1 LNELLG
7 LRARRTPSGQ
17 CHVSCPAVPLQPF
30 PIPTL
35 MPESQARPTAL
46 SFRARE
52 RVLDLHARVL
62 IGGIV
67 NVTPD
72 SFSDGGRYL
81 DPEAAVDHA
90 AALVEQGADLIDIGG
105 ESSRPGS
112 APVAPDEE
120 LRRVMPV
127 VRAVCRKV
135 AVPVSVDTTK
145 AVVAQR
151 ALDAGA
157 AIVNDISA
165 LRFDPG
171 MAQVV
176 AKAGAGLVLMHM
188 QGTPQ
193 TMQQAPCYWD
203 VVAEVRDFFRE
214 RLAAAARAG
223 IAAEQI
229 LLDPGLGFG
238 KNLEHNLTL
247 VDRLDRLVELGRPLM
262 IGPSRKAFIGEVLD
276 RAVSERVMGTAA
288 VVAVAVLRGARL
300 VRVHDV
306 APVRDVVRMVEAIMA
321 KGAAG

>member
-1 LNELLG
+1 MSELL
-7 LRARRTPSGQ
+7 
-17 CHVSCPAVPLQPF
+17 
-30 PIPTL
+30 
-35 MPESQARPTAL
+35 ARPTAL
-46 SFRARE
+46 TLRARD
-52 RVLDLHARVL
+52 RVLDLRSRVL
-62 IGGIV
+62 IAGIV

-90 AALVEQGADLIDIGG
+90 AAMVEQGADLIDIGG

-112 APVAPDEE
+112 EPVGTDEE

-135 AVPVSVDTTK
+135 PVPVSVDTIK
-145 AVVAQR
+145 AAVARQ

-157 AIVNDISA
+157 VIVNDISA
-165 LRFDPG
+165 LRFDPE

-176 AKAGAGLVLMHM
+176 ARAGAGLVLMHM
-188 QGTPQ
+188 QGTPK
-193 TMQQAPCYWD
+193 TMQQAPSYRD

-229 LLDPGLGFG
+229 LLDPGIGFG
-238 KNLEHNLTL
+238 KNLEHNLKL
-247 VDRLDRLVELGRPLM
+247 IDRLDRFVELGRPLM
-262 IGPSRKAFIGEVLD
+262 IGPSRKAFIGQVLE
-276 RAVSERVMGTAA
+276 RAVSERLMGTAA
-288 VVAVAVLRGARL
+288 VVAVALLRGARV

-306 APVRDVVRMVEAIMA
+306 APIRDVVRMVEAII
-321 KGAAG
+321 KSRTDG